1 MPKRRT
7 LTIDEA
13 ERAKLKHLRDH
24 DSRPYVR
31 ERCAA
36 ILKIAGGKSA
46 HQVAL
51 AGLLQPRQPDT
62 VYRWLDYYEAEGVTG
77 LTNHRHGGARRG
89 FL

>member
-13 ERAKLKHLRDH
+13 ERARLKQRRDH
-24 DSRPYVR
+24 DPQPYVR

-36 ILKIAGGKSA
+36 MLKIAAGTSP

-51 AGLLQPRQPDT
+51 TGLLRRRNPDT
-62 VYRWLDYYEAEGVTG
+62 VYRWLDYYEAEGIEG
-77 LTNHRHGGARRG
+77 LTKHRHGGARRG
-89 FL
+89 HL